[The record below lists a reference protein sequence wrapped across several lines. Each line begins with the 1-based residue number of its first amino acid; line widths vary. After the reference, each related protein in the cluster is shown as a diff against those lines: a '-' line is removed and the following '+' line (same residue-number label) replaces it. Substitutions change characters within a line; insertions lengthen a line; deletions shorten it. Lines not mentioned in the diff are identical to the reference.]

1 MWKAGIPDNNCIV
14 FAHLRGEETSGRR
27 NIKLSKNFSRIPQL
41 EVNIEDEGNGLRAD
55 FQRYISTLASNI
67 SEKREQVEMNIMRH
81 WKNFIA

>member
-1 MWKAGIPDNNCIV
+1 M

-55 FQRYISTLASNI
+55 FQRYITTLASNI

-81 WKNFIA
+81 